1 MLWRNLPGR
10 CVVEEGVGEQGQR
23 RGRPPRWRERQGNAD
38 EASENHWPKTQKCV
52 VPERAKDGPSGGRL
66 GLLNAAPRVGQPQGG
81 VAAVALGH
89 L

>member
-1 MLWRNLPGR
+1 MLWRNLPGP
-10 CVVEEGVGEQGQR
+10 CGKEGIGEQGQR
-23 RGRPPRWRERQGNAD
+23 WGRPSRWRERQGNAD

-52 VPERAKDGPSGGRL
+52 VPERAKDGPSRGRL
-66 GLLNAAPRVGQPQGG
+66 CLLNAAPRVGQPQGG